1 MLYANMDDREDL
13 EKLFKQR
20 RIIIAIYITHR
31 VKIAKNATKIIV
43 IDEGKIVGMGN
54 HMELLK
60 SCSVYNELYKQ
71 EVEEYR
77 KKIL

>member
-1 MLYANMDDREDL
+1 
-13 EKLFKQR
+13 
-20 RIIIAIYITHR
+20 
-31 VKIAKNATKIIV
+31 
-43 IDEGKIVGMGN
+43 MGN